1 MSRSSSKVVKIDTPY
16 DDECNDEGLEKE
28 DQFAFMS
35 RKVRNMWKKRSGSN
49 HIEKKMTSRKSLSYA
64 MST

>member
-16 DDECNDEGLEKE
+16 DDECNDEGSDKE

-49 HIEKKMTSRKSLSYA
+49 HIEKKMTSIKSLSYA